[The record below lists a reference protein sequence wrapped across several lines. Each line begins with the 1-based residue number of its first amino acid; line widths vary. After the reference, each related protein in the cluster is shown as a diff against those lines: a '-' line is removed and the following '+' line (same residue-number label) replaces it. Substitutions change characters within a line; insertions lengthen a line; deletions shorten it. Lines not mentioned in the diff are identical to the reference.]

1 MKIISYIAYAIE
13 RAAWLLFGYESRNL
27 AKSRRRRAHR
37 LQMELDHLHRTNYAR
52 ANYPEYY
59 QWDMKTTSNL

>member
-1 MKIISYIAYAIE
+1 MKIICYIAYAIE

-37 LQMELDHLHRTNYAR
+37 LQMELDRAHGTDFAR
-52 ANYPEYY
+52 INYPEYHRY
-59 QWDMKTTSNL
+59 TKMI